1 MKRGIWPIVQKDSRA
16 NAEKWGMT
24 HFAPALHA
32 VAPRLLLAVLTAFT
46 ALLML
51 ESSASANGGAPRP
64 MIATGGSHTCAL
76 ADNGTVK
83 CWGEN
88 VSGQLGNGGTAP
100 SSTPAKALR
109 VSAANNAGEAPMPA
123 TLEKASTV
131 VASASAT
138 CVISADSSIWC
149 WGSNVYGELGIG
161 AADAV
166 PHPTPTQI
174 PGTKDFYSI
183 AAGANHFCAV
193 TWNGDVSC
201 WGSNAQ
207 GQAGNGTI
215 GGLVASP
222 AMVPGVKKLKALTA
236 GEDFTCANLDTTKVK
251 CWGANDKGQLGSG
264 ATGASSGSA
273 VEVPNLKDSYSLVAG
288 ANHVCALGWSET
300 ALRCWGDN
308 LLGQLA
314 QGTLGETAPRGVSN
328 VTGLTDVGTLG
339 GNANSGCA
347 TARTVTAMNNS
358 NVSKDRS
365 LQCWGEL
372 TASGSPRIVPLPDV
386 ASLSQGS
393 SASNQC
399 AIVRGGD
406 PYCWGPAG
414 APTKVEG
421 LDLVSRAQYPNYA
434 YLEPTSRLRLN
445 KTGTA
450 WRISSRLKVE
460 PSSFV
465 FPEDACTGVVAA
477 DAFYYK
483 RVGKKS
489 SARAANGVTYK
500 KIRVR
505 TKSKLRVS
513 GDYCK
518 ADFVQTIPLSK
529 FAGKKSKLAISA
541 IGFGNAFQS
550 RFETGDFFL
559 KDIKK
564 K

>member
-1 MKRGIWPIVQKDSRA
+1 
-16 NAEKWGMT
+16 MT

-46 ALLML
+46 ALLVL
-51 ESSASANGGAPRP
+51 ESSSLANGGAAAPK
-64 MIATGGSHTCAL
+64 IATGGAHTCAL
-76 ADNGTVK
+76 ADNGSVK

-88 VSGQLGNGGTAP
+88 AYGQLGNGGTTASP
-100 SSTPAKALR
+100 TPARALR
-109 VSAANNAGEAPMPA
+109 LSAANNGGETPKPA

-131 VASASAT
+131 AASATAT

-149 WGSNVYGELGIG
+149 WGSNAYGELGLG
-161 AADAV
+161 AADAN

-174 PGTKDFYSI
+174 PGSKDFYAL
-183 AAGANHFCAV
+183 AAGANHFCAA

-207 GQAGNGTI
+207 GQTGSGTV
-215 GGLVASP
+215 GGVSATPVTVS
-222 AMVPGVKKLKALTA
+222 GVKKLKSLAA
-236 GEDFTCANLDTTKVK
+236 GANFTCANLETAKVV
-251 CWGANDKGQLGSG
+251 CWGANDKGQLGTG
-264 ATGASSGSA
+264 AAGASSASP
-273 VEVPNLKDSYSLVAG
+273 VEVPGVKDSYNLVAG
-288 ANHVCALGWSET
+288 ANHVCSLGWSET

-328 VTGLTDVGTLG
+328 VVGLADVKTLG

-347 TARTVTAMNNS
+347 VAHTVTAANNAK
-358 NVSKDRS
+358 VSKDS
-365 LQCWGEL
+365 ALQCWGEL
-372 TASGSPRIVPLPDV
+372 TASGSPRIVPLSDV
-386 ASLSQGS
+386 ASLSTGS
-393 SASNQC
+393 SAPNQC
-399 AIVRGGD
+399 AIIRGGSS
-406 PYCWGPAG
+406 YCWSAG
-414 APTKVEG
+414 NSLELVAGLELVTKP
-421 LDLVSRAQYPNYA
+421 QYPNWA

-450 WRISSRLKVE
+450 WRISSTLKVE

-465 FPEDACTGVVAA
+465 FPGPACKGGVAA

-489 SARAANGVTYK
+489 SLRAANGNEYRKVG
-500 KIRVR
+500 VR
-505 TKSKLRVS
+505 TKSRLRRS

-529 FAGKKSKLAISA
+529 FAGKKRKLMISA
-541 IGFGNAFQS
+541 TGFGNDVQS
-550 RFETGDFFL
+550 KFTTGDYAL
-559 KDIKK
+559 KDFKK
-564 K
+564 KK